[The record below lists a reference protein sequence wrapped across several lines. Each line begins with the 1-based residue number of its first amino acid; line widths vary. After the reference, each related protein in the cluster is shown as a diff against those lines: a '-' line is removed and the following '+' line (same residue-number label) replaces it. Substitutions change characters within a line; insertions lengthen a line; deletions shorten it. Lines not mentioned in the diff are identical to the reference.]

1 MNNMATDMSQ
11 ILGQVLNVRNNYGA
25 PDSFKNKVRVKS
37 KDMEDRVITIDEVI
51 IMTKAKKDK
60 NTGEYIK
67 SKDGTH
73 IIHQPY
79 AYVAF
84 DGDKYFSTKSSLMI
98 EQFQAISNIEIPR
111 YEKAEI
117 PVKGVKGITAKVGS
131 EEVKYADNNTYSQP
145 VLISAE

>member
-1 MNNMATDMSQ
+1 MTTDMSQ
-11 ILGQVLNVRNNYGA
+11 ILGQVLNARNNYGA

-37 KDMEDRVITIDEVI
+37 EDMDGMVITIDEVI

-60 NTGEYIK
+60 DTGEYVK
-67 SKDGTH
+67 SKDGTK

-84 DGDKYFSTKSSLMI
+84 NGDKYFSTKSALMI
-98 EQFQAISNIEIPR
+98 EQFQAISDIEIPR
-111 YEKAEI
+111 YERAEI

-131 EEVKYADNNTYSQP
+131 EKVKYADDKMYSQP
-145 VLISAE
+145 VLVSTD

>member
-11 ILGQVLNVRNNYGA
+11 ILGQVLNARNNYGA

-37 KDMEDRVITIDEVI
+37 EDIDGKVITIDEVI
-51 IMTKAKKDK
+51 ILTKAKKDK
-60 NTGEYIK
+60 DTGEFIK
-67 SKDGTH
+67 SKDGTK

-79 AYVAF
+79 AYIAF
-84 DGDKYFSTKSSLMI
+84 DGDKYFSTKSALMI

-111 YEKAEI
+111 YERAEI

-131 EEVKYADNNTYSQP
+131 EKAQYADKKMYPQP
-145 VLISAE
+145 VLVDAE